1 MGSSHTATG
10 RRFHV
15 DPLSAGV
22 VEVSGEQ
29 AHHAVHVLRL
39 AVGSAVTLFDGA
51 GRVAEGT
58 IVSTGRS
65 KLTVSVEHVGPM
77 LPRREPVIELA
88 FAAAKGKRV
97 DWLLEKASELG
108 VGRLQP
114 VVFARSVAGRMDL
127 SAGKRRR
134 WLSHCISAARQCG
147 LNFLPDLRQ
156 PLTVAHY
163 LAGCDGAIRLVGEV
177 AEAAHP
183 LPAALADW
191 SAGQTI
197 AILVGPE
204 GDLTDEERAA
214 ASRANFRPVHLGH
227 TTLRVETA
235 ALALT
240 AATLAT
246 CDHRDT

>member
-15 DPLSAGV
+15 DDLSAGA

-29 AHHAVHVLRL
+29 AHHAIHVLRL

-58 IVSTGRS
+58 IVSAGRS
-65 KLTVSVEHVGPM
+65 TLTVSVEHVGP
-77 LPRREPVIELA
+77 LPARPEPVIELA

-108 VGRLQP
+108 VARLQP
-114 VVFARSVAGRMDL
+114 VVFARSVAGGMDL
-127 SAGKRRR
+127 SPGKRRR
-134 WLSHCISAARQCG
+134 WMSHCISAARQCG

-156 PLTVAHY
+156 PLAVGDY
-163 LAGCDGAIRLVGEV
+163 LAGCECAIRLVGEV
-177 AEAAHP
+177 AEVAQP

-214 ASRANFRPVHLGH
+214 ASHANFRPVHLGH

-240 AATLAT
+240 AATVAT
-246 CDHRDT
+246 CDHLDN